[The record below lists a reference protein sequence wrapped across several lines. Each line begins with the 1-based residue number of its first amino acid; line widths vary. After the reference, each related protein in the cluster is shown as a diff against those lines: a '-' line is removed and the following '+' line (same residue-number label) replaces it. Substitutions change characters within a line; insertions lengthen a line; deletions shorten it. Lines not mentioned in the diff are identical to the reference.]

1 MHISSS
7 LNGALAAD
15 RERVLRDKTQ
25 VASGHPRVRL
35 PRRLRVLDCCPRRSS
50 SVG

>member
-15 RERVLRDKTQ
+15 RERALRDKARD
-25 VASGHPRVRL
+25 ASSRPRARL
-35 PRRLRVLDCCPRRSS
+35 PRRLRGTAPTN
-50 SVG
+50 